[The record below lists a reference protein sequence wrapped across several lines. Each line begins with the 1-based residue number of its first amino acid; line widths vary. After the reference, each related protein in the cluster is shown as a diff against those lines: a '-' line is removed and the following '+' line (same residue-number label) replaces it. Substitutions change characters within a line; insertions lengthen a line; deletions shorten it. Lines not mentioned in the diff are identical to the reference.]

1 MLVLI
6 RFWRSLAKKDSVKNL
21 VLDMKYNFFSTFAL
35 VLGRFFHG
43 SGSGF
48 FRIVC
53 GFLADPDS
61 EKKSDPDPG
70 KKTGSEALVISTFFD
85 FCSDF
90 PELFEG

>member
-6 RFWRSLAKKDSVKNL
+6 RFWRSLAKKESVKNL

-53 GFLADPDS
+53 GFLADPDPDS
-61 EKKSDPDPG
+61 EKKSYPDPG
-70 KKTGSEALVISTFFD
+70 KEPDPK
-85 FCSDF
+85 
-90 PELFEG
+90 LFNLFSNLMRKQVY

>member
-21 VLDMKYNFFSTFAL
+21 RVLDMKYNFFSTFAL

-70 KKTGSEALVISTFFD
+70 KKPDPKHWIIL
-85 FCSDF
+85 
-90 PELFEG
+90 